1 MIRKSHSS
9 QKSWRNSQT
18 TQLIK
23 LEPKA
28 SKKAGKPRS
37 PFKWKKSWD
46 HYDEYEYG
54 EGISCKIEAVE
65 ASEDLVTGGPTHHMQ
80 DVIKLA
86 RTFAIN
92 FLSKSLVMS
101 FLQMINI

>member
-1 MIRKSHSS
+1 MALGACY
-9 QKSWRNSQT
+9 T
-18 TQLIK
+18 
-23 LEPKA
+23 
-28 SKKAGKPRS
+28 
-37 PFKWKKSWD
+37 
-46 HYDEYEYG
+46 G

-92 FLSKSLVMS
+92 FLK
-101 FLQMINI
+101 LQEPSNEFFANDKYMIKI

>member
-1 MIRKSHSS
+1 MT
-9 QKSWRNSQT
+9 NT
-18 TQLIK
+18 TT
-23 LEPKA
+23 
-28 SKKAGKPRS
+28 
-37 PFKWKKSWD
+37 
-46 HYDEYEYG
+46 G

-92 FLSKSLVMS
+92 FLSKSPAMS
-101 FLQMINI
+101 FLQMISIWLRFN